1 MAKYEVNL
9 IEKENVARDT
19 IGFKFDRPKEFT
31 FRAGQYVDITLNNP
45 AHTDDEGNRRTFT
58 IGSSP
63 NEKGYVCVA
72 TRMRNTAFKNSL
84 KEMSIGDTVT
94 LEGPMGNFT
103 LHKDISR
110 PAVMI
115 AGGIGIT
122 PMRSMIADASEKKL
136 KNKIFLLYSNKTEQD
151 VAFINELKN
160 FEHANENLR
169 VVATLTREKKPGYES
184 GHITPDMIRRYVG
197 RDFKDAIYYIAGPPE
212 MVSPMRATLEGMGI
226 SEDDMRIEEFE
237 GY

>member
-1 MAKYEVNL
+1 MQA
-9 IEKENVARDT
+9 
-19 IGFKFDRPKEFT
+19 
-31 FRAGQYVDITLNNP
+31 FRSGQFVDITLNNP
-45 AHTDDEGNRRTFT
+45 AYTDDEGNRRTFS
-58 IGSSP
+58 IASSP
-63 NEKGYVCVA
+63 NEKGYVSVA

-84 KEMSIGDTVT
+84 KGLSIGDTVT

-122 PMRSMIADASEKKL
+122 PMRSMIADASEKLL
-136 KNKIFLLYSNKTEQD
+136 KNSIFLFYSNKTEQD
-151 VAFINELKN
+151 AAFIDELKN
-160 FEHANENLR
+160 LEHANEKLR
-169 VVATLTREKKPGYES
+169 VVASLTREKKPGYES
-184 GHITPDMIRRYVG
+184 GHITPNMIRRYVG
-197 RDFKDAIYYIAGPPE
+197 SDAKGAIYYIAGPPE
-212 MVSPMRATLEGMGI
+212 MVSSTRAMLGGMGI